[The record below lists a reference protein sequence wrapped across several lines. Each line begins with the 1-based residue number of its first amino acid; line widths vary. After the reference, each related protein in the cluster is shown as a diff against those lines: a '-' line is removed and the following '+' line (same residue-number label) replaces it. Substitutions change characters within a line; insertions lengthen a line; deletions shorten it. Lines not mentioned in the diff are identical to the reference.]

1 MSATR
6 QLLRMIDAQAAWSA
20 LLQPRGQ
27 VRHFILG
34 LNVTGFCRYL
44 NPEISSS
51 PFHMAS
57 HGCGAESGPD
67 DQPP

>member
-6 QLLRMIDAQAAWSA
+6 QLLRIIDAQAAWSA

-34 LNVTGFCRYL
+34 LHSKCYRVL
-44 NPEISSS
+44 WVPES
-51 PFHMAS
+51 
-57 HGCGAESGPD
+57 
-67 DQPP
+67 